1 MKNFKRLNKLITSIL
16 LIAVVAT
23 VFPIIG
29 YANTWDKTSCGV
41 PEMSVVIEHLAD
53 GSGPDAQFNLDGT
66 EKYSGNYS
74 AKMVYGDAPAEGMQ
88 FRITKNAPATVGKR
102 YRCGFMAKAKN
113 ASDIKFCINSVGN
126 WMNLTKSYGTTFDWK
141 LIEFEFVFTREQF
154 TTMEFIVASWGRCN
168 GFWVDDVYVY
178 EVDDSGNR
186 IGDNLFKNPGFEDAG
201 TEVPLGT
208 EVKEDNVLENNDAVT
223 TLDSSEIIMLDEAKN
238 ISIDGNISDW
248 KDYNTYSVGQLRVLS
263 GFEDATV
270 IPSADIKYAYDDKY
284 FYFALK
290 TEDEKHVLDEN
301 GKYWNG
307 DSPQFAIDNNNAN
320 GYGQP
325 FAMTFDETTGAVTV
339 YDGTSLAPLDISKI
353 DGIEAAASRNGTTD
367 VYEFKVSWDYLGI
380 SKPDKFKFNLMINDN
395 DGNGRKGWREIAPN
409 ISENR
414 TKEPYPW
421 LYINR
426 TDIVYSITNC
436 SDKKADING
445 GDVTDV
451 NINESNYYK
460 LVVQNITDKD
470 VLLSISGDATKIVEI
485 PSEYQYT
492 YYIEKTFGEYG
503 DNSVKVALKDEL
515 TGKTY
520 DCTYDVTVIPT
531 EDTYKGLIDEA
542 KAWTATLKELVDKC
556 ENNRIDIPYEN
567 ARYKIVDM
575 FTGYMQDEYDNYKAF
590 YRIGHY
596 YLTLKDIY
604 TELEPRLQGILK
616 GEIKPL
622 ETTETVSDV
631 YYDYNAKKFYGTVL
645 KDGKLEKQPV
655 LLTGYQNFLV
665 DEHYDEQAMTL
676 GQNSVS
682 LGNMYVDFVKPLNGK
697 YVLRDENEVVPWLT
711 KPALKE
717 LDELLDK
724 YDKMG
729 VSVYYGFSQ
738 TFDTSLEADMK
749 ESGKDYY
756 MFMTFNPTHPR
767 INEQIELI
775 MSAVM
780 PIVNKHKCVTSLMM
794 QNEPSF
800 YSYDKAYYQRQWEN
814 FLSERYN
821 GDIAQLNKA
830 YGSEYKDFTE
840 VPRSSTATNDVKF
853 NDYRNFNDSIL
864 KGFYDKIRTE
874 IRKYNKDIPIWTKE
888 MMPTRSYGGAKTA
901 GVNAEVLAECFD
913 LNGNDAFGMI
923 DQAGLPFAGKM
934 EWYDIQTSII
944 DAPVMNGEN
953 HIIADDGMKI
963 LNYNPQ
969 YDFHY
974 AADVWEGMIHGAG
987 LQEYWLFSRTDR
999 ALKSYGQTS
1008 LLFRPATL
1016 DKAAKAT
1023 LDIHRLTPQIVALQD
1038 KKRETAILYSDT
1050 SWSFSGQFMNAMY
1063 QTYTNLLYLGQ
1074 RPKFVLESQTDKI
1087 NIDNYKMIVVPACTN
1102 VTADVITKLDEFVKN
1117 GGKLVIVGEGS
1128 LYYNPKGE
1136 KHDETV
1142 VKRLYDNA
1150 TVVDAKIDTSSALIN
1165 IDENYKD
1172 ILDKNLTDLSLM
1184 DIELIDAD
1192 TGKKCNEVAYLG
1204 TQYEGK
1210 TIINLCNY
1218 SWDGTK
1224 NVDIYINGKK
1234 VESARELR
1242 NDEPVNGTIS
1252 LDSFVPVL
1260 VEVS

>member
-1 MKNFKRLNKLITSIL
+1 MNNFKKIVSSIL
-16 LIAVVAT
+16 LISVIAT
-23 VFPIIG
+23 ALPMIS
-29 YANTWDKTSCGV
+29 YANTVDSVSCGV
-41 PEMSVVIEHLAD
+41 PEMTVNIEHDAN
-53 GSGPDAQFNLDGT
+53 GRGPVAQFNLDGT

-74 AKMVYGDAPAEGMQ
+74 AKIVYDSAPAEGMQ
-88 FRITKNAPATVGKR
+88 FRIAKHAPATIGKR

-113 ASDIKFCINSVGN
+113 ASDVKICINSVGS
-126 WMNLTKSYGTTFDWK
+126 WISLTKSYGTTFDWK
-141 LIEFEFVFTREQF
+141 LIEFEFVFTREYF
-154 TTMEFIVASWGRCN
+154 NEMEFIVSSWGKCG
-168 GFWVDDVYVY
+168 GFWVDDTYVY
-178 EVDDSGNR
+178 EVDDEGNR
-186 IGDNLFKNPGFEDAG
+186 LSDNLFKNPGFEDTG
-201 TEVPLGT
+201 TEIPLGT
-208 EVKEDNVLENNDAVT
+208 EVKDENVLVDNDIVSPIGASDV
-223 TLDSSEIIMLDEAKN
+223 IMLTQAEDIN
-238 ISIDGNISDW
+238 IDGSISEW
-248 KDYNTYSVGQLRVLS
+248 SNYKSYSLERWVPTS
-263 GFEDATV
+263 GFEEAPP
-270 IPSADIKYAYDDKY
+270 ISYADIMYAYDDEY

-290 TEDEKHVLDEN
+290 TEDEKHVLDDN

-307 DSPQFAIDNNNAN
+307 DSLQFAIDNNHPN

-325 FAMTFDETTGAVTV
+325 FAMTFDDATGNVIV
-339 YDGTSLAPLDISKI
+339 YDGTSLAPMDMSKI

-367 VYEFKVSWDYLGI
+367 YYEFKISWDYLGI
-380 SKPDKFKFNLMINDN
+380 SKPDRFKFNLMINDN
-395 DGNGRKGWREIAPN
+395 DGDGRKGWREIAPG
-409 ISENR
+409 ISSDR
-414 TKEPYPW
+414 SKEPYPW
-421 LYINR
+421 LYINCS
-426 TDIVYSITNC
+426 DIVC
-436 SDKKADING
+436 SLTATDYKKEDING
-445 GDVTDV
+445 GGDTDV
-451 NINESNYYK
+451 GINESNNYK
-460 LVVQNITDKD
+460 LVVQNITDSD
-470 VLLSISGDATKIVEI
+470 VSLSISGALQKTVEI
-485 PSEYQYT
+485 PSGSQYT
-492 YYIEKTFGEYG
+492 YYIEKTFTEYG
-503 DNSVKVALKDEL
+503 DDSLGVTIKDER

-520 DCTYDVTVIPT
+520 DCTYNVTVIPT
-531 EDTYKGLIDEA
+531 EDTYKVLIDEA
-542 KAWTATLKELVDKC
+542 KVWTEELKELVDKC
-556 ENNRIDIPYEN
+556 EKKRIDIKYEY

-590 YRIGHY
+590 FRIGHY

-604 TELEPRLQGILK
+604 NELKPRLQAILK
-616 GEIKPL
+616 GEVTPL
-622 ETTETVSDV
+622 KATETVSDV

-655 LLTGYQNFLV
+655 LLTGYQNHLT
-665 DEHYDEQAMTL
+665 DEHYDEQAMAL

-682 LGNMYVDFVKPLNGK
+682 FGDMYVDFVKPLNGQ
-697 YVLRDENEVVPWLT
+697 YVLRDENEVPPWRT
-711 KPALKE
+711 KSPLKE
-717 LDELLDK
+717 LDEVLDK

-729 VSVYYGFSQ
+729 VSVYYGLAQ

-749 ESGKDYY
+749 ENSKDYY
-756 MFMTFNPTHPR
+756 MFMTFNPTHPL
-767 INEQIELI
+767 INKQIELCI
-775 MSAVM
+775 SAIM
-780 PIVNKHKCVTSLMM
+780 PIINKHKCVTSLMM

-840 VPRSSTATNDVKF
+840 VPRSATATNDVRF

-901 GVNAEVLAECFD
+901 GVNAEVLADCFD
-913 LNGNDAFGMI
+913 LNGNDAFGFV
-923 DQAGLPFAGKM
+923 DQADLPFAGKM

-944 DAPVMNGEN
+944 DAPVVNGEN
-953 HIIADDGMKI
+953 HIILDDWGKKI
-963 LNYNPQ
+963 RYGVK
-969 YDFHY
+969 YDNHY

-987 LQEYWLFSRTDR
+987 LQEYWLFSRSDR
-999 ALKSYGQTS
+999 ALNSYGQTS
-1008 LLFRPATL
+1008 LLYRPATL
-1016 DKAAKAT
+1016 DKVSKAT

-1074 RPKFVLESQTDKI
+1074 RPKFVFESQTDKI
-1087 NIDNYKMIVVPACTN
+1087 SVDNYKMIVVPACTN
-1102 VTADVITKLDEFVKN
+1102 VTTDVITKLDEFVGN

-1142 VKRLYDNA
+1142 VKRIYDNA
-1150 TVVDAKIDTSSALIN
+1150 TVVNAKIDTSSALID

-1204 TQYEGK
+1204 TQYDGK

-1218 SWDGTK
+1218 SWDGKK

-1234 VESARELR
+1234 VEKMKELR
-1242 NDEPVNGTIS
+1242 NDVTVNGSIE
-1252 LDSFVPVL
+1252 LDSYVPVM
-1260 VEVS
+1260 VEIS